1 MANVKLDLLDFTKDV
16 KGLTLSRKA
25 AFVVPGLASDGG
37 LRLKQRHRGANCLAV
52 SNRFGLVF
60 FSTDDGTFELQV

>member
-1 MANVKLDLLDFTKDV
+1 MANELSFIEGIE
-16 KGLTLSRKA
+16 GLKLSRKA
-25 AFVVPGLASDGG
+25 AFVVPDLASDGG

-60 FSTDDGTFELQV
+60 FSTDDGMFEIQI